1 LEVLLVFDLLLLAS
15 FLLFGVIVIASVSY
29 YKRIRELREDYE
41 DARDVVGDIVVSFNS
56 QLQSYEDKLDAASI
70 KTIVLSSFHDKT
82 RSEVEEHGEQL
93 KKVVSRIN
101 AFSAIE
107 RKVPAKIQEVNRR
120 IESLMTAQEGIADK
134 IRELEKGAEKIPTAP
149 KAEKAKVE
157 APIPIKREKALAP
170 LTETELRVL
179 EFLGEEGPKTAPEVR
194 RKIELTR
201 EHTARLMKKLY
212 EEGYLERAVQ
222 KIPYT
227 YRLKKEMLKILRKR
241 I

>member
-1 LEVLLVFDLLLLAS
+1 MFDLFLLAS
-15 FLLFGVIVIASVSY
+15 FLLFAVIVIVSVLY
-29 YKRIRELREDYE
+29 YKRIRELREKYE
-41 DARDVVGDIVVSFNS
+41 DARDVVGNIVVSFNS
-56 QLQSYEDKLDAASI
+56 QLQSYEDKLDAISH
-70 KTIVLSSFHDKT
+70 KTTGLFSFHDKT
-82 RSEVEEHGEQL
+82 RREVEEHGEQL
-93 KKVVSRIN
+93 KKIFSRIN
-101 AFSAIE
+101 VFSAIE
-107 RKVPAKIQEVNRR
+107 RKVPAKIQVVNRR
-120 IESLMTAQEGIADK
+120 IETLVTSQEEIAEK
-134 IRELEKGAEKIPTAP
+134 IRELERVGEKIPTAP

-179 EFLGEEGPKTAPEVR
+179 EFLREEGPKSAPDVR
-194 RKIELTR
+194 EEIELTR

-212 EEGYLERAVQ
+212 EEGYLERGVQ

>member
-1 LEVLLVFDLLLLAS
+1 MLDLFLFAS
-15 FLLFGVIVIASVSY
+15 FLLFAVIVIASVLY
-29 YKRIRELREDYE
+29 YKRIRELREKYE

-56 QLQSYEDKLDAASI
+56 QLQSYEDKLDAISH
-70 KTIVLSSFHDKT
+70 KSTGLSSFHDKT
-82 RSEVEEHGEQL
+82 RREVKEHGEQL
-93 KKVVSRIN
+93 KKIVSRIN
-101 AFSAIE
+101 VFSAIE
-107 RKVPAKIQEVNRR
+107 RKVPVKIQEVNRR
-120 IESLMTAQEGIADK
+120 IETLVTSQEEIAEK
-134 IRELEKGAEKIPTAP
+134 IRELEKGGEKIPTAP

-179 EFLGEEGPKTAPEVR
+179 EFLGEHGPKTAPEVR
-194 RKIELTR
+194 EEIELTR

-212 EEGYLERAVQ
+212 EEGYLERGVH

>member
-1 LEVLLVFDLLLLAS
+1 MFDLLLLPS
-15 FLLFGVIVIASVSY
+15 FLLFAVIVIASVLY
-29 YKRIRELREDYE
+29 YKRIRELREKYE
-41 DARDVVGDIVVSFNS
+41 DARDVVGDIVISFNS
-56 QLQSYEDKLDAASI
+56 QLQSYEGKLDAISH
-70 KTIVLSSFHDKT
+70 KTTVLSSFHDKA

-93 KKVVSRIN
+93 KKIVSRMN
-101 AFSAIE
+101 VFSAIE

-120 IESLMTAQEGIADK
+120 IETLVTSQEEIVEK
-134 IRELEKGAEKIPTAP
+134 IREFERFGEKIPTAP
-149 KAEKAKVE
+149 KTEKAKVE

-194 RKIELTR
+194 EEIELTR

-212 EEGYLERAVQ
+212 EEGYLERDVQ